1 MHKTLFTGAE
11 GFLGTTLLR
20 QKTSSI
26 PTCQHDDEAKKLT
39 QTFDNQV
46 HQMDLTIYEQVT
58 NVIGRIRPDRIINL
72 GAQSR
77 PDLSWKIPVETV
89 NANING
95 TLNLL
100 GACHEHG
107 LKTVIILASTSAQY
121 GGTFEENRADSLIDE
136 RAAQKPINP
145 YGVTKAAAERL
156 AFLFAQHY
164 QLDVRYARIFNTS
177 GYGKL
182 GDVISDFSKRIVEA
196 NDNSIIVGNLDPL
209 RCFLHV
215 DDTLLALKA
224 IMEKGKAGEAYNICS
239 STEYSIKE
247 IFKIICDVA
256 RKDLIPEVSQAL
268 VRPTDE
274 PRIKGSSEKLKDLG
288 WREQKGIRNIVED
301 CIRYHKE
308 QTI

>member
-11 GFLGTTLLR
+11 GFFGTTLLR
-20 QKTSSI
+20 QKIPWI
-26 PTCQHDDEAKKLT
+26 PTCQYEDEAKKLT
-39 QTFDNQV
+39 QIFDKHV
-46 HQMDLTIYEQVT
+46 YEMDLTNYAQVA
-58 NVIGRIRPDRIINL
+58 NVIGSIRPDRIINL

-77 PDLSWKIPVETV
+77 PDLSWQIPVETV

-100 GACHEHG
+100 VACHEHG
-107 LKTVIILASTSAQY
+107 LKPIIILASTSAQY
-121 GGTFEENRADSLIDE
+121 GETFEENRTDSLNE

-156 AFLFAQHY
+156 AFIYAQHY
-164 QLDVRYARIFNTS
+164 QLDIRYARIFNTS

-196 NDNSIIVGNLDPL
+196 NENSIIVGNLDSQ

-215 DDTLLALKA
+215 DDTLLALNA
-224 IMEKGKAGEAYNICS
+224 IMEKGKAGEVYNICS
-239 STEYSIKE
+239 GTEYNIKE
-247 IFKIICDVA
+247 IFKIICEVA
-256 RKDLIPEVSQAL
+256 GKDLIPKVSQKL

-274 PRIKGSSEKLKDLG
+274 PRIKGSIEKLKDLG
-288 WREQKGIRNIVED
+288 WSEQKKIKDIIKD
-301 CIRYHKE
+301 CIRFHSE
-308 QTI
+308 QSI